1 MGGLDYIDS
10 LLADCFFTRIWMY
23 LISKGPK
30 PQLALEERDP
40 GLFLLGI
47 DGRVGW
53 IWYKKVQ
60 SHHRHWKRVTW
71 DDFFLGLM
79 GKLDGSGIKR
89 SKTTTGIGRE

>member
-30 PQLALEERDP
+30 PQLV
-40 GLFLLGI
+40 LGRR
-47 DGRVGW
+47 G
-53 IWYKKVQ
+53 
-60 SHHRHWKRVTW
+60 TW

-79 GKLDGSGIKR
+79 GELDGSGIKR
-89 SKTTTGIGRE
+89 PKATAGIGREGPRTISS